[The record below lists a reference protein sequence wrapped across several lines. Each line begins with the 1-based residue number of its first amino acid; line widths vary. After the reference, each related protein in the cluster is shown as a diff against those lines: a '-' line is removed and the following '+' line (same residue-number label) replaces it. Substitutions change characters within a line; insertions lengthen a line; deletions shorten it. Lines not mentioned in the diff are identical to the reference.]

1 VTLATVTM
9 ALGEDEVQL
18 DQREQASVMQVSVS
32 RAAAHPE
39 GPQECQRAPPM
50 HRSPR
55 PEMEMRFEDR
65 GRINYL
71 LN

>member
-1 VTLATVTM
+1 MTLATVTM

-39 GPQECQRAPPM
+39 GPQECQRAPHAPVAAA
-50 HRSPR
+50 RDAVRRPR
-55 PEMEMRFEDR
+55 
-65 GRINYL
+65 
-71 LN
+71 